1 MRLKEAILAKG
12 EKAHHFSSTFLGID
26 FRGRIENY
34 YEAYSLEQLS
44 YLVKHGFLRKYEKSG
59 ASWEK
64 DNVEYWEFT
73 EKGKFFRIWFT
84 TSFWDY
90 IRIYVLHLWRF
101 KNVWQRFMIKVFN
114 KHYAWQDY
122 EGVSNLDEI

>member
-12 EKAHHFSSTFLGID
+12 EKAHNFPSTFLGID

-44 YLVKHGFLRKYEKSG
+44 YLFKHGFLCKYEKSG

-64 DNVEYWEFT
+64 NNVEYWEFT

-90 IRIYVLHLWRF
+90 LSIYVLRLWWF
-101 KNVWQRFMIKVFN
+101 KNTWQRFMIKVFH
-114 KHYAWQDY
+114 KHYAWQEY
-122 EGVSNLDEI
+122 EGVSNLEEI